1 MTTSAFDSNLQSRL
15 AEVHVYI
22 ATPFTDDLQS
32 VNRDGLAHHLDSIIT
47 RGVKIVAVGGGTGE
61 SDALSPQEQITLA
74 EIAVKAS
81 AGRALA
87 IASLPGN
94 FGEVKSILR
103 AYEKIGVEVVLA
115 LPPLVRGKPVTD
127 IEGLIQYFNYVTSI
141 TSIAVMPYNNQSW
154 PIEMFWKLAE
164 NPGVV
169 SVKDAML
176 DPYPMLQAIP
186 LLKER
191 FVWIGNKR
199 FDPPLTHLRYQSG
212 MQAFTSGMANFF
224 PEPELELHK
233 ACIAGDWVRAL
244 ELQKIC
250 SVFAQLRSA
259 ADDAAAVK
267 AAMTLVGYQ
276 GGMVRPPRVN
286 IDQSSIV
293 QLDQI
298 LTSINAP
305 RKNDFYW

>member
-1 MTTSAFDSNLQSRL
+1 MTKNSFDSSLLNRL
-15 AEVHVYI
+15 KEVHVYV
-22 ATPFTDDLQS
+22 ATPFSDDATS
-32 VNRDGLAHHLDSIIT
+32 IDSDNLAFHLDSIID

-61 SDALSPQEQITLA
+61 SDALSPSEQVKLA
-74 EIAVKAS
+74 EVALSAS
-81 AGRALA
+81 AGRALVV
-87 IASLPGN
+87 ASVPGN
-94 FGEVKSILR
+94 FGEAEAIIRS
-103 AYEKIGVEVVLA
+103 YENLGVEIVLA

-127 IEGLIQYFNYVTSI
+127 YKGLTDYFSYLTSL
-141 TSIAVMPYNNQSW
+141 TDIAIMPYNNQAW
-154 PIEMFWKLAE
+154 PIEMFMRLAE
-164 NPGVV
+164 NPGII

-186 LLKER
+186 ILGDR

-233 ACIAGDWVRAL
+233 ACVAGNWERAL
-244 ELQKIC
+244 ELQAIC

-267 AAMTLVGYQ
+267 AAMSIVGYK
-276 GGMVRPPRVN
+276 GGPVRPPRSN
-286 IDQSSIV
+286 IDRETV
-293 QLDQI
+293 DRLEEI
-298 LTSINAP
+298 LEQMSAP
-305 RKNDFYW
+305 RIKK